1 MSACE
6 VPRHQEENVA
16 ADLASITGMTA
27 PTELLIGGQWS
38 AGRAGLLPVIDP
50 ATEDPIAEVAS
61 ATADDALDAVA
72 AAHQALPAWART
84 PPRARGEC
92 LRRAYE
98 LMIADA
104 ESLARLM
111 VLENGKAL
119 RDARA
124 EIAYA
129 AEFFRWFAEE
139 AVRIDGMVATAP
151 SGANRILVQHQ
162 PVGVSVLVTPWNF
175 PAAMATR
182 KIGPALAAGCTVVL
196 KPAKETPLSAL
207 AVAAILG
214 EAGVP
219 DGVVN
224 VISTATPGPVVG
236 AMLADPRVRKLSFTG
251 STEVGRMLLRTAAD
265 TVTNTSMELGG
276 NAPFLVFADAD
287 VDAAVDGAMIAKMRN
302 GGEACTAANRFL
314 VHEAVAD
321 EFTTKFAARL
331 SALVVGPGLADG
343 TDLGPLVNADTRAK
357 VATLV
362 EATTRDGG
370 RVVTGGQAPDRRG
383 YYYAPTVLDHV
394 PPTAG
399 ILGEEIFGPV
409 APIVRFTGTG
419 EAIAMANST
428 EYGLVSYLYTAD
440 LRLGLHVAEA
450 LESGMVGIN
459 RGVVSDPAAPFGGV
473 KQSGLGREG
482 GHQGLLEFTETKYIA
497 VDW

>member
-1 MSACE
+1 
-6 VPRHQEENVA
+6 VA
-16 ADLASITGMTA
+16 ADLASITGMNA
-27 PTELLIGGQWS
+27 PTGLLIGGQWTT
-38 AGRAGLLPVIDP
+38 GRAGVLPVIDP

-61 ATADDALDAVA
+61 ATPEDALDAVA
-72 AAHQALPAWART
+72 AAHQALPGWAAT
-84 PPRARGEC
+84 APRVRGEC

-104 ESLARLM
+104 EPLARLM

-124 EIAYA
+124 EITYA

-139 AVRIDGMVATAP
+139 AVRIDGGLAVAP
-151 SGANRILVQHQ
+151 SGANRILVQRQ
-162 PVGVSVLVTPWNF
+162 PVGVAVLITPWNF

-196 KPAKETPLSAL
+196 KPANETPLSAL
-207 AVAAILG
+207 AVAAILA

-224 VISTATPGPVVG
+224 VLTAKSAGPVVA

-251 STEVGRMLLRTAAD
+251 STEVGRTLLHTAAD
-265 TVTNTSMELGG
+265 TVTNCSMELGG

-302 GGEACTAANRFL
+302 GGEACTAANRFY
-314 VHEAVAD
+314 VHDAVAA
-321 EFTTKFAARL
+321 EFTQKFAARL
-331 SALVVGPGLADG
+331 AALNVGPGLADG
-343 TDLGPLVNADTRAK
+343 TDLGPLVNADTRSK
-357 VATLV
+357 VAQLV
-362 EATTRDGG
+362 DEAARHGG

-383 YYYAPTVLDHV
+383 YFYAPTVLDEV
-394 PPTAG
+394 PPDAG
-399 ILGEEIFGPV
+399 ILSEEIFGPV
-409 APIVRFTGTG
+409 APIVRFTETDH
-419 EAIAMANST
+419 AIELANNT

-440 LRLGLHVAEA
+440 LRRALQVAEA
-450 LESGMVGIN
+450 LEAGMIGIN

-482 GHQGLLEFTETKYIA
+482 GHDGLLEFTETKYIA

>member
-1 MSACE
+1 
-6 VPRHQEENVA
+6 VA
-16 ADLASITGMTA
+16 ADLASMTGMNA
-27 PTELLIGGQWS
+27 PTGLLIGGQWTT
-38 AGRAGLLPVIDP
+38 GRAGVLPVIDP
-50 ATEDPIAEVAS
+50 ATEEPIAEVAN
-61 ATADDALDAVA
+61 ATPEDALEAVA
-72 AAHQALPAWART
+72 AAHQALSGWAAT
-84 PPRARGEC
+84 PPRVRGEC

-104 ESLARLM
+104 EPLARLM

-124 EIAYA
+124 EITYA

-139 AVRIDGMVATAP
+139 AVRIDGILTRAP

-162 PVGVSVLVTPWNF
+162 PVGVAVLITPWNF

-207 AVAAILG
+207 AVAAILA

-224 VISTATPGPVVG
+224 VLPTKSPGPVVG

-251 STEVGRMLLRTAAD
+251 STEVGRALLHTAAD
-265 TVTNTSMELGG
+265 TVTNCSMELGG
-276 NAPFLVFADAD
+276 NAPFLVLADAD
-287 VDAAVDGAMIAKMRN
+287 IDAAIEGAMIAKMRN
-302 GGEACTAANRFL
+302 GGEACTAANRFY
-314 VHEAVAD
+314 VHDSVAN
-321 EFTTKFAARL
+321 EFTAKLAARL
-331 SALVVGPGLADG
+331 AALNVGPGLADG
-343 TDLGPLVNADTRAK
+343 TDLGPLVNADTRSK
-357 VATLV
+357 VAQLV
-362 EATTRDGG
+362 DEATKNGG
-370 RVVTGGQAPDRRG
+370 RVVTGGHAPDRRG
-383 YYYAPTVLDHV
+383 YYYAPTVLDDV
-394 PPTAG
+394 PPDSA

-409 APIVRFTGTG
+409 APIVRFTDTDQAI
-419 EAIAMANST
+419 EAANST

-440 LRLGLHVAEA
+440 LRRALQVAEA
-450 LESGMVGIN
+450 LDAGMIGIN